1 MQKRII
7 NSFLFLFAIHASVA
21 NAQVYAYVEQ
31 KEYNSKEQ
39 KEVSVEVT
47 KLGRAVI
54 NTQYS
59 TPTVKFI
66 NGRAVM
72 TIDKGTVASVSVIDG
87 GVLVVEPLPL
97 PFDKNEEEEI
107 KDNNKITKQPSKE
120 KPYVTVYSPF
130 QLVVPTGCE
139 VYAPEYD
146 AATQTLRLN
155 SGNQI
160 PAGAIVPAETP
171 LVVKG
176 TQNVD
181 FLFSINAATC
191 APKTDLSGTALRI
204 STPTDGTVYTFGHAK
219 TNPSLYGL
227 FRYVGKTLP
236 AGVAYL
242 KTKANATT
250 AAKFIPMS
258 FDEDDASDPTNILNT
273 TPQRTQP
280 SVVKQIVNGQ
290 LLIKR
295 GGKVYNA
302 NGQEIIH
309 NS

>member
-1 MQKRII
+1 MQKRI
-7 NSFLFLFAIHASVA
+7 LFSLLPMLALYASMA
-21 NAQVYAYVEQ
+21 NAQVYTYVEQ
-31 KEYNSKEQ
+31 KENDATGQ
-39 KEVSVEVT
+39 KEVT
-47 KLGRAVI
+47 NLGRAVI
-54 NTQYS
+54 STRYT
-59 TPTVKFI
+59 TPTVQFI

-72 TIDKGTVASVSVIDG
+72 KIGKTTVASISVIDG
-87 GVLVVEPLPL
+87 GVLVVEPLPS
-97 PFDKNEEEEI
+97 DKEEEVEA
-107 KDNNKITKQPSKE
+107 KEYNKITKSPSTE

-139 VYAPEYD
+139 VYAPEYN

-155 SGNQI
+155 SSNQI

-176 TQNVD
+176 TQKVD
-181 FLFSINAATC
+181 FEFSVNAATC
-191 APKTDLSGTALRI
+191 APKTDLNGTALRI
-204 STPTDGTVYTFGHAK
+204 NTPTDGTVYTFGRDK
-219 TNPSLYGL
+219 NDLSLYGL

-242 KTKANATT
+242 KAKANAT
-250 AAKFIPMS
+250 AKFIPMA
-258 FDEDDASDPTNILNT
+258 FDEDDTSDPTNILNT
-273 TPQRTQP
+273 ATPQRTQP

-302 NGQEIIH
+302 NGQEVIH

>member
-1 MQKRII
+1 MQKRI
-7 NSFLFLFAIHASVA
+7 LFSLLSMLALYASVA
-21 NAQVYAYVEQ
+21 NAQVYTYVEQ
-31 KEYNSKEQ
+31 KEYNATEQ
-39 KEVSVEVT
+39 KEVSVEVE
-47 KLGRAVI
+47 KLGKAVI
-54 NTQYS
+54 STRYI

-72 TIDKGTVASVSVIDG
+72 KIGKTTVASISVIDG
-87 GVLVVEPLPL
+87 GVLVVEPLPN
-97 PFDKNEEEEI
+97 DVGEEDEAKEH
-107 KDNNKITKQPSKE
+107 NKITKKPSTE

-130 QLVVPTGCE
+130 QLVVPTDCE
-139 VYAPEYD
+139 VYAPEYN

-155 SGNQI
+155 SSNQI

-176 TQNVD
+176 TQDVD
-181 FLFSINAATC
+181 FEFSVNAATC

-204 STPTDGTVYTFGHAK
+204 STPTDGTVYTFGRDK
-219 TNPSLYGL
+219 NDLSLYGL
-227 FRYVGKTLP
+227 FHYVGKTLP

-242 KTKANATT
+242 KAKANAT
-250 AAKFIPMS
+250 AKFIPMS
-258 FDEDDASDPTNILNT
+258 FDEDDTSDPTNILNT
-273 TPQRTQP
+273 ATPQRTQP

-302 NGQEIIH
+302 NGQEVIH

>member
-7 NSFLFLFAIHASVA
+7 NFFLFLLAIHASVA

-31 KEYNSKEQ
+31 KEYNSVEQ

-59 TPTVKFI
+59 TPTVQFI

-72 TIDKGTVASVSVIDG
+72 TIGQRTVASGSVIDG
-87 GVLVVEPLPL
+87 GVLVVECLPS
-97 PFDKNEEEEI
+97 DKEEKEEAKI
-107 KDNNKITKQPSKE
+107 YNKITKSPSTKT
-120 KPYVTVYSPF
+120 PYVTVFSPF

-146 AATQTLRLN
+146 ASTQMLRMN
-155 SGNQI
+155 SGNKI

-176 TQNVD
+176 TQDVD
-181 FLFSINAATC
+181 FQFSVEAATC
-191 APKTDLSGTALRI
+191 APKTDLSGTAVRI
-204 STPTDGTVYTFGHAK
+204 DTPKDGTVYTFGHAK

-258 FDEDDASDPTNILNT
+258 FDEDNASDPTNILNT

>member
-1 MQKRII
+1 MKIGK
-7 NSFLFLFAIHASVA
+7 S
-21 NAQVYAYVEQ
+21 
-31 KEYNSKEQ
+31 
-39 KEVSVEVT
+39 
-47 KLGRAVI
+47 
-54 NTQYS
+54 
-59 TPTVKFI
+59 
-66 NGRAVM
+66 
-72 TIDKGTVASVSVIDG
+72 TVASVSVIDG

-107 KDNNKITKQPSKE
+107 KNNNKITKSPSKE

-146 AATQTLRLN
+146 ASTQMLRLN

-181 FLFSINAATC
+181 FQFSINAATC
-191 APKTDLSGTALRI
+191 TPKTDLSGTAVRI
-204 STPTDGTVYTFGHAK
+204 YTPTDGTVYTFGHDK
-219 TNPSLYGL
+219 KDPSLYGL
-227 FRYVGKTLP
+227 FRYVFPTLP
-236 AGVAYL
+236 PGVAYL
-242 KTKANATT
+242 KTNGAAT
-250 AAKFIPMS
+250 AKFIPIQ
-258 FDEDDASDPTNILNT
+258 FDEADPSDPTDILNT

>member
-1 MQKRII
+1 M
-7 NSFLFLFAIHASVA
+7 HASVA

-31 KEYNSKEQ
+31 KEYDSKEQ

-59 TPTVKFI
+59 TPTVQFI
-66 NGRAVM
+66 NGKAVM
-72 TIDKGTVASVSVIDG
+72 KIGKSTVASVSVIDG
-87 GVLVVEPLPL
+87 GVLVVEPLPS
-97 PFDKNEEEEI
+97 DKDEEVEAKEY
-107 KDNNKITKQPSKE
+107 NKITKQPSQE

-146 AATQTLRLN
+146 ACTQMLRLH
-155 SGNQI
+155 SGNEI

-176 TQNVD
+176 TQDVD
-181 FLFSINAATC
+181 FQFSVNAATC

-204 STPTDGTVYTFGHAK
+204 STPTDGTVYTSGRDK
-219 TNPSLYGL
+219 NNLSLYGL
-227 FRYVGKTLP
+227 FRYVSPTLP
-236 AGVAYL
+236 PGVAYL
-242 KTKANATT
+242 KTNGAAT
-250 AAKFIPMS
+250 AKFIPMQL
-258 FDEDDASDPTNILNT
+258 DDDDPSAPTDILNT
-273 TPQRTQP
+273 ATPQRTKP

>member
-1 MQKRII
+1 MQKRI
-7 NSFLFLFAIHASVA
+7 LFSILSMLALCASVA
-21 NAQVYAYVEQ
+21 NAQVYTYVEQ
-31 KEYNSKEQ
+31 KENDATEQ
-39 KEVSVEVT
+39 KEVT
-47 KLGRAVI
+47 NLGRAVI
-54 NTQYS
+54 STRYI
-59 TPTVKFI
+59 TPTVQFI

-72 TIDKGTVASVSVIDG
+72 KIAKTTVASISVIDG
-87 GVLVVEPLPL
+87 GVLVVEPLP
-97 PFDKNEEEEI
+97 FGKEEDVEA
-107 KDNNKITKQPSKE
+107 KTYNKITKSPSAE

-139 VYAPEYD
+139 VYAPEYN
-146 AATQTLRLN
+146 AATQMLRLN
-155 SGNQI
+155 SSNQI

-176 TQNVD
+176 TQDVD
-181 FLFSINAATC
+181 FEFSVNAATC

-204 STPTDGTVYTFGHAK
+204 SKPTDGTVYTFGRDK
-219 TNPSLYGL
+219 NDLSLYGL
-227 FRYVGKTLP
+227 FRYLGSTLP

-242 KTKANATT
+242 KTKANAT
-250 AAKFIPMS
+250 AKFIPMS
-258 FDEDDASDPTNILNT
+258 FDEDDTSDPTNILNT
-273 TPQRTQP
+273 ATPQRTQP

-302 NGQEIIH
+302 NGQEVIH

>member
-1 MQKRII
+1 MQKRILF
-7 NSFLFLFAIHASVA
+7 SFLSMLALCASVA
-21 NAQVYAYVEQ
+21 NAQVYTYVEQ
-31 KEYNSKEQ
+31 KENDATEQ
-39 KEVSVEVT
+39 KEVT
-47 KLGRAVI
+47 NLGRAVI
-54 NTQYS
+54 STRYT
-59 TPTVKFI
+59 TPTVQFI
-66 NGRAVM
+66 NGRALM
-72 TIDKGTVASVSVIDG
+72 KIGKTTVASVSVIDG
-87 GVLVVEPLPL
+87 GVLVVEPLP
-97 PFDKNEEEEI
+97 FDKEEEVEA
-107 KDNNKITKQPSKE
+107 KTYNKITKSPSAE

-139 VYAPEYD
+139 VYAPEYN
-146 AATQTLRLN
+146 AATQMLRLN

-181 FLFSINAATC
+181 FQFSVNAATC

-204 STPTDGTVYTFGHAK
+204 STPTDGTVYTFGRDK
-219 TNPSLYGL
+219 NDLSLYGL
-227 FRYVGKTLP
+227 FRYVSPTLP
-236 AGVAYL
+236 PGVAYL
-242 KTKANATT
+242 KTNGAAT
-250 AAKFIPMS
+250 AQFIPMQL
-258 FDEDDASDPTNILNT
+258 DDDDPSAPTDILNT
-273 TPQRTQP
+273 ATPQRTKP

>member
-1 MQKRII
+1 
-7 NSFLFLFAIHASVA
+7 
-21 NAQVYAYVEQ
+21 
-31 KEYNSKEQ
+31 
-39 KEVSVEVT
+39 
-47 KLGRAVI
+47 
-54 NTQYS
+54 
-59 TPTVKFI
+59 
-66 NGRAVM
+66 M
-72 TIDKGTVASVSVIDG
+72 TIGQRTVASGSVIDG
-87 GVLVVEPLPL
+87 GVLVVECLPS
-97 PFDKNEEEEI
+97 DKEEKEEAKI
-107 KDNNKITKQPSKE
+107 YNKITKSPSTKT
-120 KPYVTVYSPF
+120 PYVTVFSPF

-139 VYAPEYD
+139 VYAPQYD
-146 AATQTLRLN
+146 ASTQMLRLH

-181 FLFSINAATC
+181 FQFSVNAATC

-204 STPTDGTVYTFGHAK
+204 STPTDGTVYTSGRDK
-219 TNPSLYGL
+219 NNLSLYGL
-227 FRYVGKTLP
+227 FRYVSLTLP
-236 AGVAYL
+236 PGVAYL
-242 KTKANATT
+242 KTNGAAT
-250 AAKFIPMS
+250 AKFIPIQ
-258 FDEDDASDPTNILNT
+258 FDEADPSDPTDILNT
-273 TPQRTQP
+273 ATPQRTQP

>member
-1 MQKRII
+1 MQKRI
-7 NSFLFLFAIHASVA
+7 LFSLLSMLALYASVA
-21 NAQVYAYVEQ
+21 NAQVYTYVEQ
-31 KEYNSKEQ
+31 KEYDAKEQ
-39 KEVSVEVT
+39 KGKTVEVT
-47 KLGRAVI
+47 NLSRAVI
-54 NTQYS
+54 STRYI

-72 TIDKGTVASVSVIDG
+72 KIGKTTVASISVIDG
-87 GVLVVEPLPL
+87 GVLVVEPLPIG
-97 PFDKNEEEEI
+97 KEEDVEAKEY
-107 KDNNKITKQPSKE
+107 NKITKKPSTE

-130 QLVVPTGCE
+130 QLVVPTDCE
-139 VYAPEYD
+139 VYAPEYN

-155 SGNQI
+155 SSNQI

-176 TQNVD
+176 TQDVD
-181 FLFSINAATC
+181 FEFSVNAATC

-204 STPTDGTVYTFGHAK
+204 STPTDGTVYTFGRDK
-219 TNPSLYGL
+219 NDLSLYGL
-227 FRYVGKTLP
+227 FRYVGTTLP

-242 KTKANATT
+242 KAKANAT
-250 AAKFIPMS
+250 AKFIPMS
-258 FDEDDASDPTNILNT
+258 FDEDDTSDPTNILNT
-273 TPQRTQP
+273 ATPQRTQP

-302 NGQEIIH
+302 NGQEVIH

>member
-1 MQKRII
+1 MQKRI
-7 NSFLFLFAIHASVA
+7 LFSLLSMLALYASVA
-21 NAQVYAYVEQ
+21 NAQVYTYVEQ
-31 KEYNSKEQ
+31 KENNTKEP
-39 KEVSVEVT
+39 KGKTVEVT
-47 KLGRAVI
+47 NLGRAVI
-54 NTQYS
+54 STRYI

-72 TIDKGTVASVSVIDG
+72 KIGKTTVASISVIDG
-87 GVLVVEPLPL
+87 GVLVVEPLPN
-97 PFDKNEEEEI
+97 DVGEEGEAE
-107 KDNNKITKQPSKE
+107 KYNKITKKPSTE

-139 VYAPEYD
+139 VYAPEYN
-146 AATQTLRLN
+146 AATKTLRLN
-155 SGNQI
+155 SSNQI

-176 TQNVD
+176 TQDVD
-181 FLFSINAATC
+181 FEFSVNAATC

-204 STPTDGTVYTFGHAK
+204 STPTDGTVYTFGRDK
-219 TNPSLYGL
+219 NDLSLYGL
-227 FRYVGKTLP
+227 FRYIGKTLP

-242 KTKANATT
+242 KTEANAT
-250 AAKFIPMS
+250 AKFIPMS

-273 TPQRTQP
+273 ATPQRTQP

-302 NGQEIIH
+302 NGQEVIH

>member
-31 KEYNSKEQ
+31 KEYNSVEQ

-47 KLGRAVI
+47 TLGKAIISTRYI
-54 NTQYS
+54 
-59 TPTVKFI
+59 TPTVQFI
-66 NGRAVM
+66 NGKAVM
-72 TIDKGTVASVSVIDG
+72 KIGKSTVASVSVIDG

-107 KDNNKITKQPSKE
+107 KNNNKITKSPSKE

-146 AATQTLRLN
+146 ASTQMLRLN

-181 FLFSINAATC
+181 FQFSVNAATC

-204 STPTDGTVYTFGHAK
+204 STPTDGTVYTFGRDK
-219 TNPSLYGL
+219 NDLSLYGL

-302 NGQEIIH
+302 NGQEIIQ

>member
-7 NSFLFLFAIHASVA
+7 NFFLFLLAIHASVA

-31 KEYNSKEQ
+31 KEYNSVEQ

-59 TPTVKFI
+59 TPTVQFI

-72 TIDKGTVASVSVIDG
+72 TIGQRTVASGSVIDG
-87 GVLVVEPLPL
+87 GVLVVECLPS
-97 PFDKNEEEEI
+97 DKEEKEEANI
-107 KDNNKITKQPSKE
+107 YNKITKSPSTKT
-120 KPYVTVYSPF
+120 PYVTVFSPF

-146 AATQTLRLN
+146 ASTQMLRLN
-155 SGNQI
+155 SGNKI

-176 TQNVD
+176 TQSVD
-181 FLFSINAATC
+181 FQFSINAATC
-191 APKTDLSGTALRI
+191 TPKTDLSGTAVRI
-204 STPTDGTVYTFGHAK
+204 YTPTDGTVYTFGHDK
-219 TNPSLYGL
+219 KDPSLYGL
-227 FRYVGKTLP
+227 FRYVFPTLP
-236 AGVAYL
+236 PGVAYL
-242 KTKANATT
+242 KTNGAAT
-250 AAKFIPMS
+250 AKFIPIQ
-258 FDEDDASDPTNILNT
+258 FDEADPSDPTDILNT

>member
-7 NSFLFLFAIHASVA
+7 NSFLFLLAIHASVA
-21 NAQVYAYVEQ
+21 NAQIYAYVEQ
-31 KEYNSKEQ
+31 KEYDTKEQ
-39 KEVSVEVT
+39 KEVLVEVT

-59 TPTVKFI
+59 TPTVQFI

-72 TIDKGTVASVSVIDG
+72 TIGQRTVASGSVIDG
-87 GVLVVEPLPL
+87 GVLVVECLPS
-97 PFDKNEEEEI
+97 DKEEKEEAKI
-107 KDNNKITKQPSKE
+107 YNKITKSPSTKT
-120 KPYVTVYSPF
+120 PYVTVFSPF

-146 AATQTLRLN
+146 ASTQMLRLN
-155 SGNQI
+155 SGNKI

-176 TQNVD
+176 TQSVD
-181 FLFSINAATC
+181 FQFSVNAATC
-191 APKTDLSGTALRI
+191 APKTDLSGTAVRI
-204 STPTDGTVYTFGHAK
+204 YTPTDGTVYTFGHA
-219 TNPSLYGL
+219 TTDPLLYGL
-227 FRYVGKTLP
+227 FHYVGKTLP

-258 FDEDDASDPTNILNT
+258 FDKDDASDPTNILNT

>member
-31 KEYNSKEQ
+31 KEYNSVEQ

-47 KLGRAVI
+47 KLGKAVI
-54 NTQYS
+54 STRYI
-59 TPTVKFI
+59 TPTVQFI
-66 NGRAVM
+66 NGKAVM
-72 TIDKGTVASVSVIDG
+72 KIGKSTVASVSVIDG
-87 GVLVVEPLPL
+87 GVLVVEPLPS
-97 PFDKNEEEEI
+97 DKDEEVEAKEY
-107 KDNNKITKQPSKE
+107 NKITKSPSTE
-120 KPYVTVYSPF
+120 KPYVTVFSPF

-146 AATQTLRLN
+146 ASTQMLRLN

-176 TQNVD
+176 TQSVD
-181 FLFSINAATC
+181 FHFSVNAATC

-204 STPTDGTVYTFGHAK
+204 STPTDGTVYTFGRDK
-219 TNPSLYGL
+219 NDLSLYGL
-227 FRYVGKTLP
+227 FRYVSPTLP
-236 AGVAYL
+236 PGVAYL
-242 KTKANATT
+242 KTNGAAT
-250 AAKFIPMS
+250 AKFIPMQL
-258 FDEDDASDPTNILNT
+258 DDDDPSAPTDILNT
-273 TPQRTQP
+273 ATPQRTKP

>member
-1 MQKRII
+1 MQKRI
-7 NSFLFLFAIHASVA
+7 LFSLLSMLALYASVA
-21 NAQVYAYVEQ
+21 NAQVYTYVEQ
-31 KEYNSKEQ
+31 KEYNATEQ
-39 KEVSVEVT
+39 KEVSVEVE
-47 KLGRAVI
+47 KLGKAVI
-54 NTQYS
+54 STRYI

-72 TIDKGTVASVSVIDG
+72 KIGKTTVASISVIDG
-87 GVLVVEPLPL
+87 GVLVVEPLPSVK
-97 PFDKNEEEEI
+97 DEEVEAKEH
-107 KDNNKITKQPSKE
+107 NKITKKPSAE

-139 VYAPEYD
+139 VYAPEYN

-155 SGNQI
+155 SSNQI

-176 TQNVD
+176 TQKVD
-181 FLFSINAATC
+181 FEFSVNAATC

-204 STPTDGTVYTFGHAK
+204 STPTDGTVYTFGRDK
-219 TNPSLYGL
+219 NNLSLYGL
-227 FRYVGKTLP
+227 FRYVGTTLP

-242 KTKANATT
+242 KAKANAT
-250 AAKFIPMS
+250 AKFIPMS
-258 FDEDDASDPTNILNT
+258 FDEDDTSDPTNILNT
-273 TPQRTQP
+273 ATPQRTQP

-302 NGQEIIH
+302 NGQEVIH

>member
-1 MQKRII
+1 MQKRI
-7 NSFLFLFAIHASVA
+7 LFSLLSMLALYASVA
-21 NAQVYAYVEQ
+21 NAQVYTYVEQ
-31 KEYNSKEQ
+31 KEYDTKEQ
-39 KEVSVEVT
+39 KGKTVEVT
-47 KLGRAVI
+47 NLGRAVI
-54 NTQYS
+54 STRYI
-59 TPTVKFI
+59 TPTVQFI

-72 TIDKGTVASVSVIDG
+72 KIGKTTVASISVVDG
-87 GVLVVEPLPL
+87 GVLVVEPLPS
-97 PFDKNEEEEI
+97 DKDEEVEAKEY
-107 KDNNKITKQPSKE
+107 NKITKSPSTE

-130 QLVVPTGCE
+130 QLVVPTDCE
-139 VYAPEYD
+139 VYAPEYN

-155 SGNQI
+155 SSNQI

-176 TQNVD
+176 TQDVD
-181 FLFSINAATC
+181 FEFSVNAATC

-204 STPTDGTVYTFGHAK
+204 STPTDGTVYTFGRDK
-219 TNPSLYGL
+219 NDLSLYGL
-227 FRYVGKTLP
+227 FRYIGKTLP

-242 KTKANATT
+242 KAKANAT
-250 AAKFIPMS
+250 AKFIPMS
-258 FDEDDASDPTNILNT
+258 FDEDDTSDPTNILNT
-273 TPQRTQP
+273 ATPQRTQP

-302 NGQEIIH
+302 NGQEVIR

>member
-7 NSFLFLFAIHASVA
+7 NSLLFLLAIHASVA

-31 KEYNSKEQ
+31 KEYNSVEQ

-54 NTQYS
+54 STRYI
-59 TPTVKFI
+59 TPTVQFI
-66 NGRAVM
+66 NGKAVM
-72 TIDKGTVASVSVIDG
+72 KIGKSTVASVSVIDG
-87 GVLVVEPLPL
+87 GVLVVEPLP
-97 PFDKNEEEEI
+97 FDKDEEVEAKEY
-107 KDNNKITKQPSKE
+107 NKITKSPSTE
-120 KPYVTVYSPF
+120 KPYVTVFSPF

-146 AATQTLRLN
+146 ASTQMLRMN

-176 TQNVD
+176 TQDVD

-191 APKTDLSGTALRI
+191 APKTDLSGTAVRI
-204 STPTDGTVYTFGHAK
+204 DTPKDGTVYTFGHAK
-219 TNPSLYGL
+219 TDPSLYGL
-227 FRYVGKTLP
+227 FRYVSPTLP
-236 AGVAYL
+236 PGVAYL
-242 KTKANATT
+242 KTNGAAT
-250 AAKFIPMS
+250 AKFIPIQ
-258 FDEDDASDPTNILNT
+258 FDEADPSDPTDILNT

>member
-31 KEYNSKEQ
+31 KEYNSVEQ

-47 KLGRAVI
+47 KLGKAVI
-54 NTQYS
+54 STRYI
-59 TPTVKFI
+59 TPTVQFI

-72 TIDKGTVASVSVIDG
+72 KIGKSTVASVSVIDG
-87 GVLVVEPLPL
+87 GVLVVEPLPS
-97 PFDKNEEEEI
+97 DKDEEVEAKEY
-107 KDNNKITKQPSKE
+107 NKITKQPSKE

-146 AATQTLRLN
+146 ASTQMLRLN

-160 PAGAIVPAETP
+160 PAGDIVPAETP

-176 TQNVD
+176 TQDVD

-191 APKTDLSGTALRI
+191 APKTDLSGTAVRI
-204 STPTDGTVYTFGHAK
+204 NTPKDGTVYTFGRDK
-219 TNPSLYGL
+219 NNLSLYGL

-302 NGQEIIH
+302 NGQEVSH

>member
-31 KEYNSKEQ
+31 KEYNSVEQ

-47 KLGRAVI
+47 KLGKAVI

-59 TPTVKFI
+59 TPTVQFI

-72 TIDKGTVASVSVIDG
+72 KIGKSTVASVSVIDG
-87 GVLVVEPLPL
+87 GVLVVEPLP
-97 PFDKNEEEEI
+97 FDKDEEVEAKEY
-107 KDNNKITKQPSKE
+107 NKITKSPSTE
-120 KPYVTVYSPF
+120 KPYVTVFSPF

-146 AATQTLRLN
+146 ASTQMLRLN

-176 TQNVD
+176 TQSVD
-181 FLFSINAATC
+181 FQFSVNAATC
-191 APKTDLSGTALRI
+191 APKTDLSGTALSI
-204 STPTDGTVYTFGHAK
+204 STPTDGTVYTFGRDK
-219 TNPSLYGL
+219 NDLSLYGL

-258 FDEDDASDPTNILNT
+258 FDENDASDPTNILNT

-302 NGQEIIH
+302 NGQEVSH

>member
-31 KEYNSKEQ
+31 KEYNSVEQ

-47 KLGRAVI
+47 KLGKAVI
-54 NTQYS
+54 STRYI
-59 TPTVKFI
+59 TPTVQFI
-66 NGRAVM
+66 NGKAVM
-72 TIDKGTVASVSVIDG
+72 KIGKSTVASVSVIDG
-87 GVLVVEPLPL
+87 GVLVVEPLPS
-97 PFDKNEEEEI
+97 DKDEEVEAKEY
-107 KDNNKITKQPSKE
+107 NKITKQPSKE

-146 AATQTLRLN
+146 ASTQMLRLH

-160 PAGAIVPAETP
+160 PAGDIVPAETP

-176 TQNVD
+176 TQDAD

-191 APKTDLSGTALRI
+191 TPKTDLSGTAVRI
-204 STPTDGTVYTFGHAK
+204 DTPKDGTVYTFGRDK
-219 TNPSLYGL
+219 NDLSLYGL
-227 FRYVGKTLP
+227 FRYYSPTLP
-236 AGVAYL
+236 PGVAYL
-242 KTKANATT
+242 KTNGAAT
-250 AAKFIPMS
+250 AKFIPMQL
-258 FDEDDASDPTNILNT
+258 DEADPSVPTDILNT

-280 SVVKQIVNGQ
+280 SVVKQIVNGK

-302 NGQEIIH
+302 NGQEVIH

>member
-7 NSFLFLFAIHASVA
+7 NSLLFLFAIHASVA

-31 KEYNSKEQ
+31 KEDNSKEQ
-39 KEVSVEVT
+39 KKEVSVEVT
-47 KLGRAVI
+47 NLGKAVI
-54 NTQYS
+54 STRYI
-59 TPTVKFI
+59 TPTVRFV

-72 TIDKGTVASVSVIDG
+72 KIDNSTVASISVIDG
-87 GVLVVEPLPL
+87 GVLVVEPLP
-97 PFDKNEEEEI
+97 FDKEEEVEA
-107 KDNNKITKQPSKE
+107 KEYNKITKKPSTE

-139 VYAPEYD
+139 VYAPEYN
-146 AATQTLRLN
+146 ASTQTLRLN
-155 SGNQI
+155 SSNQI

-181 FLFSINAATC
+181 FEFSVNAATC

-204 STPTDGTVYTFGHAK
+204 NTPTDGTVYTFGRDK
-219 TNPSLYGL
+219 NDLSLYGL
-227 FRYVGKTLP
+227 FRYIGQTLP

-242 KTKANATT
+242 KAKANAT
-250 AAKFIPMS
+250 AKFIPMS
-258 FDEDDASDPTNILNT
+258 FDEDDTSDPTNILNT
-273 TPQRTQP
+273 TPQRTQS

-302 NGQEIIH
+302 NGQEVIH

>member
-1 MQKRII
+1 MQKRI
-7 NSFLFLFAIHASVA
+7 LFSILSMLALYASVA
-21 NAQVYAYVEQ
+21 NAQVYTYVEQ
-31 KEYNSKEQ
+31 KEHDTKEQ
-39 KEVSVEVT
+39 KGKTVEVT
-47 KLGRAVI
+47 NLGRAVI
-54 NTQYS
+54 STRYI

-72 TIDKGTVASVSVIDG
+72 KIGKTTVASISVIDG
-87 GVLVVEPLPL
+87 GVLVVEPLPS
-97 PFDKNEEEEI
+97 DVKEEDEAKEH
-107 KDNNKITKQPSKE
+107 NKITKKPSTE

-139 VYAPEYD
+139 VYAPEYN
-146 AATQTLRLN
+146 AATQMLRLN
-155 SGNQI
+155 GSNQI

-176 TQNVD
+176 TQDVD
-181 FLFSINAATC
+181 FEFSVNAATC

-204 STPTDGTVYTFGHAK
+204 STPTDGTVYTFGRDK
-219 TNPSLYGL
+219 NNLSLYGL
-227 FRYVGKTLP
+227 FRYVGTTLP

-242 KTKANATT
+242 KAKANAT
-250 AAKFIPMS
+250 AKFIPMS
-258 FDEDDASDPTNILNT
+258 FDEDNTSDPTNILNT
-273 TPQRTQP
+273 ATPQRTQP

-302 NGQEIIH
+302 NGQEVIH

>member
-1 MQKRII
+1 M
-7 NSFLFLFAIHASVA
+7 HASVA

-31 KEYNSKEQ
+31 KEYDSKEQ

-59 TPTVKFI
+59 TPTVQFI
-66 NGRAVM
+66 NGKAVM
-72 TIDKGTVASVSVIDG
+72 KIGKSTVASVSVIDG
-87 GVLVVEPLPL
+87 GVLVVEPLPS
-97 PFDKNEEEEI
+97 DKDEEVEAKEY
-107 KDNNKITKQPSKE
+107 NKITKQPSKE
-120 KPYVTVYSPF
+120 KPYVTVYWPF

-146 AATQTLRLN
+146 ASTQMLRLN

-176 TQNVD
+176 TQDVD
-181 FLFSINAATC
+181 FQFSVNAATC

-204 STPTDGTVYTFGHAK
+204 STPTDGTVYTSGRDK
-219 TNPSLYGL
+219 NNLSLYGL
-227 FRYVGKTLP
+227 FRYVSPTLP
-236 AGVAYL
+236 PGVAYL
-242 KTKANATT
+242 KTNGAAT
-250 AAKFIPMS
+250 AKFIPMQL
-258 FDEDDASDPTNILNT
+258 DDDDPSAPTDILNT
-273 TPQRTQP
+273 ATPQRTKP

>member
-7 NSFLFLFAIHASVA
+7 NFFLFLFAIHASVA
-21 NAQVYAYVEQ
+21 NAQIYAYVEQ
-31 KEYNSKEQ
+31 KECDTKEQ
-39 KEVSVEVT
+39 KEVLKEVT

-59 TPTVKFI
+59 TPTVQFI

-72 TIDKGTVASVSVIDG
+72 TIGQRTVASGSVIDG
-87 GVLVVEPLPL
+87 GVLVVECLPS
-97 PFDKNEEEEI
+97 DKEEKEEAKI
-107 KDNNKITKQPSKE
+107 YNKITKSPSTKT
-120 KPYVTVYSPF
+120 PYVTVFSPF

-146 AATQTLRLN
+146 ASTQMLRLN
-155 SGNQI
+155 SGNKI

-176 TQNVD
+176 TQSVD
-181 FLFSINAATC
+181 FQFSVNAATC
-191 APKTDLSGTALRI
+191 APKTDLSGTAVRI
-204 STPTDGTVYTFGHAK
+204 DTPKDGTVYTFGHA
-219 TNPSLYGL
+219 TTDPSLYGL

>member
-39 KEVSVEVT
+39 KKEVSVEVT
-47 KLGRAVI
+47 NLGKAVI
-54 NTQYS
+54 STRYI
-59 TPTVKFI
+59 TPTVQFI
-66 NGRAVM
+66 NGKAVM
-72 TIDKGTVASVSVIDG
+72 KIGKSTVASVSVIDG
-87 GVLVVEPLPL
+87 GVLVVEPLP
-97 PFDKNEEEEI
+97 FEKEEKEEANN
-107 KDNNKITKQPSKE
+107 NNKITKSPSKE
-120 KPYVTVYSPF
+120 KPYVTVFSPF

-146 AATQTLRLN
+146 ASTQMLRLN

-176 TQNVD
+176 TQSVD
-181 FLFSINAATC
+181 FQFSVNAATC
-191 APKTDLSGTALRI
+191 TPKTDLSGTAVRI
-204 STPTDGTVYTFGHAK
+204 NTPQDGTVYTFGRDKNDH
-219 TNPSLYGL
+219 SLYGL
-227 FRYVGKTLP
+227 FRYVGTTLP

-242 KTKANATT
+242 KTNGAAT
-250 AAKFIPMS
+250 AKFIPMQ
-258 FDEDDASDPTNILNT
+258 FEDDDPSAPTHILNT
-273 TPQRTQP
+273 ATPQRTQP

-302 NGQEIIH
+302 NGQEVIH

>member
-7 NSFLFLFAIHASVA
+7 NSLLFLFAIHASVA

-31 KEYNSKEQ
+31 KEDNSKEQ

-47 KLGRAVI
+47 TLGKAVI
-54 NTQYS
+54 STRYI
-59 TPTVKFI
+59 TPTVQFI
-66 NGRAVM
+66 NGKAVM
-72 TIDKGTVASVSVIDG
+72 KIGKSTVASVSVIDG
-87 GVLVVEPLPL
+87 GVLVIEPLPS
-97 PFDKNEEEEI
+97 DKDEEVEAKEY
-107 KDNNKITKQPSKE
+107 NKITKQPSKE

-146 AATQTLRLN
+146 ASTQMLRLN

-176 TQNVD
+176 TQSVD
-181 FLFSINAATC
+181 FQFSVNAATC

-204 STPTDGTVYTFGHAK
+204 STPTDGTVYTFGRDK
-219 TNPSLYGL
+219 NNLSLYGL

-242 KTKANATT
+242 KTKANTTT

-302 NGQEIIH
+302 NGQEVIH

>member
-7 NSFLFLFAIHASVA
+7 NFFLFLFAIHASVA

-47 KLGRAVI
+47 KLGKAVI
-54 NTQYS
+54 STRYI
-59 TPTVKFI
+59 TPTVRFI

-72 TIDKGTVASVSVIDG
+72 KIGKSTVASVSVIDG
-87 GVLVVEPLPL
+87 GVLVVEP
-97 PFDKNEEEEI
+97 FDKDEEVEAKEY
-107 KDNNKITKQPSKE
+107 NKITKSPSTE

-146 AATQTLRLN
+146 ASTQMLRLN

-176 TQNVD
+176 TQSVD
-181 FLFSINAATC
+181 FQFSVNAATC

-204 STPTDGTVYTFGHAK
+204 NTPQDGTVYTFGRDK
-219 TNPSLYGL
+219 NNLSLYGL
-227 FRYVGKTLP
+227 FRYVSPTLP
-236 AGVAYL
+236 PGVAYL
-242 KTKANATT
+242 KTNGAAT
-250 AAKFIPMS
+250 AKFIPMQ
-258 FDEDDASDPTNILNT
+258 FDDDDPSTPPTHILNT
-273 TPQRTQP
+273 ATPQRTQP

-302 NGQEIIH
+302 NGQEVIH

>member
-1 MQKRII
+1 MQKRI
-7 NSFLFLFAIHASVA
+7 LFSILSMLALCASMA
-21 NAQVYAYVEQ
+21 NAQVYTYVEQ
-31 KEYNSKEQ
+31 KEYDTKEQ
-39 KEVSVEVT
+39 KEKTVEVT
-47 KLGRAVI
+47 NLGRAVI
-54 NTQYS
+54 STRYI
-59 TPTVKFI
+59 TPTVQFI
-66 NGRAVM
+66 NGKAVM
-72 TIDKGTVASVSVIDG
+72 KIGKSTVASISVIDG
-87 GVLVVEPLPL
+87 GVLVVEPLP
-97 PFDKNEEEEI
+97 FGKEEEVEA
-107 KDNNKITKQPSKE
+107 KENNKITKKPSAD

-139 VYAPEYD
+139 VYAPEYN
-146 AATQTLRLN
+146 AATQMLRLN
-155 SGNQI
+155 SSNQI
-160 PAGAIVPAETP
+160 PAGAIVPTETP

-176 TQNVD
+176 TQDVD
-181 FLFSINAATC
+181 FEFSVYAATC

-204 STPTDGTVYTFGHAK
+204 STPTDGTVYTFGRDK
-219 TNPSLYGL
+219 NNLSLYGL

-302 NGQEIIH
+302 NGQQVIH

>member
-1 MQKRII
+1 MQKRI
-7 NSFLFLFAIHASVA
+7 LFSILSMLALCASVA
-21 NAQVYAYVEQ
+21 NAQVYTYVEQ
-31 KEYNSKEQ
+31 KEYDSKEQ

-47 KLGRAVI
+47 KLGKAVI
-54 NTQYS
+54 STRYI
-59 TPTVKFI
+59 TPTVQFI
-66 NGRAVM
+66 NGKAVM
-72 TIDKGTVASVSVIDG
+72 KIGKSTVASVSVIDG
-87 GVLVVEPLPL
+87 GVLVVEPLPS
-97 PFDKNEEEEI
+97 DKDEEVESKEY
-107 KDNNKITKQPSKE
+107 NKITKQPSKE

-146 AATQTLRLN
+146 ACTQMLRLH

-160 PAGAIVPAETP
+160 PAGDIVPAETP

-176 TQNVD
+176 TQSVD
-181 FLFSINAATC
+181 FQFSVNAATC

-204 STPTDGTVYTFGHAK
+204 STPTDGTVYTFGRDK
-219 TNPSLYGL
+219 NDLSLYGL
-227 FRYVGKTLP
+227 FRYVSPTLP
-236 AGVAYL
+236 PGVAYL
-242 KTKANATT
+242 KTNGAAT
-250 AAKFIPMS
+250 AKFIPIQ
-258 FDEDDASDPTNILNT
+258 FDEADPSDPTDILNT
-273 TPQRTQP
+273 ATPQRTKP

>member
-1 MQKRII
+1 MQKRI
-7 NSFLFLFAIHASVA
+7 LFSLLSMLALYASVA
-21 NAQVYAYVEQ
+21 NAQVYTYVEQ
-31 KEYNSKEQ
+31 KEYDTKEQ
-39 KEVSVEVT
+39 KGKTVEVT
-47 KLGRAVI
+47 NLSRAVI
-54 NTQYS
+54 STRYI

-72 TIDKGTVASVSVIDG
+72 KIGKTTVASISVIEG
-87 GVLVVEPLPL
+87 GVLVVEPLPNE
-97 PFDKNEEEEI
+97 KEEEVEA
-107 KDNNKITKQPSKE
+107 KKYNKITKSPSTE

-139 VYAPEYD
+139 VYAPEYK

-155 SGNQI
+155 SSNQI

-176 TQNVD
+176 TQDVD
-181 FLFSINAATC
+181 FEFSVNAATC

-204 STPTDGTVYTFGHAK
+204 STPTDGTVYTFGRDK
-219 TNPSLYGL
+219 NDLSLYGL
-227 FRYVGKTLP
+227 FRYVGLTLP

-242 KTKANATT
+242 KTEANAT
-250 AAKFIPMS
+250 AKFIPMS
-258 FDEDDASDPTNILNT
+258 FDEDDTSDPTNILNT
-273 TPQRTQP
+273 ATPQRTQP

-302 NGQEIIH
+302 NGQEVIH